1 MFSTTMQFYVLNNLK
16 NILPSL
22 RAILL
27 SDISLRKSPFC
38 CFSVCVHVW
47 VHMCVNLGVPA
58 CVQEWMPETISAV
71 ILWDSVTRWPA
82 AHLVGWTGWPG
93 SPRLFLS
100 LSPQKWGYYK
110 YTLVCSIFK
119 KVLRIKVGSLT
130 VPSSQSL

>member
-22 RAILL
+22 PAILL
-27 SDISLRKSPFC
+27 SDISLKKPPIC

-58 CVQEWMPETISAV
+58 CVQAWMPETTSAV
-71 ILWDSVTRWPA
+71 VLSDRVAHWPA
-82 AHLVGWTGWPG
+82 AHRLGWTGWPG

-100 LSPQKWGYYK
+100 LSPQKWGYK
-110 YTLVCSIFK
+110 CTLVCSIFK

-130 VPSSQSL
+130 VPSSQHL